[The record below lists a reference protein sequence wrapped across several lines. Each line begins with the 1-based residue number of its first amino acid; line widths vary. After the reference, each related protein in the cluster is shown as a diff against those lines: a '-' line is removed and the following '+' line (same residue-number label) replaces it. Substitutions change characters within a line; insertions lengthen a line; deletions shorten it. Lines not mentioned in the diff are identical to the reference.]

1 MAGVRGHR
9 RIAARYRAPR
19 WLAHLVAAQAIPA
32 ASRCRRPAVASIISA
47 LRPGGWMLAEDP
59 DSVTPYASETDVVTR
74 VVTQRCRY
82 SKPSAAAWTASTNA
96 GSPPT
101 WPPRPRRRPHR
112 GQGPPSSRW
121 LTPSGATGCA
131 SPRKGRQTSPLLRRR
146 HRGSASRHV
155 SSSPGPRFH
164 HLRPYERRILG
175 TPGSLTL
182 GNQADSAA
190 SSLRSAIRARKEQS
204 AANWGRHTDRMVMR
218 GWCRVFRRGL
228 PVPAADRNRPG
239 TRREARQG

>member
-1 MAGVRGHR
+1 MAGVCGHR

-19 WLAHLVAAQAIPA
+19 WLAHLVATQVIPA
-32 ASRCRRPAVASIISA
+32 ASRCRRAAVASIISA
-47 LRPGGWMLAEDP
+47 LRPGGWLLAEDP
-59 DSVTPYASETDVVTR
+59 DFVTPYASETDVVTR

-82 SKPSAAAWTASTNA
+82 SKPSAVAWTASAHA

-101 WPPRPRRRPHR
+101 WPPTTLRRPHR

-131 SPRKGRQTSPLLRRR
+131 SPWKGRRSSPLLRRR
-146 HRGSASRHV
+146 HRGRASRHV

-164 HLRPYERRILG
+164 HLRPHERRILG

-190 SSLRSAIRARKEQS
+190 SSFRSAIRARKEQS
-204 AANWGRHTDRMVMR
+204 AANWGRHTDRR
-218 GWCRVFRRGL
+218 
-228 PVPAADRNRPG
+228 
-239 TRREARQG
+239 